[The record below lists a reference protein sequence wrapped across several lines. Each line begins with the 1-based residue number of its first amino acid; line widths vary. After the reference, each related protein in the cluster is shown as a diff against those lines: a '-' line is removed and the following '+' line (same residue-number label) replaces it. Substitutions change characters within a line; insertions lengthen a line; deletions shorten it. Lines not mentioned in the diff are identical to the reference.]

1 MTKVELEVKI
11 EALQKLLGEKVTE
24 QTTYQSQI
32 NDLQKQLDDLNKPKL
47 TPMQFDEVSEAI
59 ETAIGNF
66 DFSNED
72 NYSIEFGL
80 DYDGRVHCESFSFD
94 NAYDLHREIYEAVE
108 RLFAEAECP
117 DEDDNQEPFIIGGE
131 NQE

>member
-1 MTKVELEVKI
+1 MTKVELEVKL

-47 TPMQFDEVSEAI
+47 TPMQFDQVNQAI

-66 DFSNED
+66 EFDNED
-72 NYSIEFGL
+72 NYSIDFGL
-80 DYDGRVHCESFSFD
+80 DYDSRICCESFSFD

-108 RLFAEAECP
+108 RLFAEA
-117 DEDDNQEPFIIGGE
+117 DEDDNQE
-131 NQE
+131 NQD

>member
-1 MTKVELEVKI
+1 MTKLELEVKL

-47 TPMQFDEVSEAI
+47 TAKQFDEVSEVI

-66 DFSNED
+66 EFDNED
-72 NYSIEFGL
+72 NYSIDFGL
-80 DYDGRVHCESFSFD
+80 DYDGRVHCESFQFD

-108 RLFAEAECP
+108 RLFAEA
-117 DEDDNQEPFIIGGE
+117 DEDDNQE
-131 NQE
+131 NQD